1 MRAQAGDWIVVKSRV
16 IDLPEQ
22 RGRINQ
28 VRGAGGA
35 PPYVVRWLADDH
47 VSVFFPGPDA
57 IVLTP
62 DELAAVDE
70 RERARY
76 AARRVHQQV

>member
-1 MRAQAGDWIVVKSRV
+1 MRAHAGDWIVVKSRA

-22 RGRINQ
+22 RGRIME
-28 VRGAGGA
+28 VRGAEGA
-35 PPYVVRWLADDH
+35 PPFVVRWLADDH

-76 AARRVHQQV
+76 AAWR